1 MPPVPLDAAITF
13 APAGSVVVAALRA
26 VDRGGAVAINAI
38 HLDRIPEFPY
48 DLLWWERSLCS
59 VANYTREDARE
70 FLDLA
75 ASIPI
80 RTETDLFDL
89 DDANEALQRLSAGE
103 IAGAAV
109 LRTGQ
114 S

>member
-1 MPPVPLDAAITF
+1 M
-13 APAGSVVVAALRA
+13 
-26 VDRGGAVAINAI
+26 
-38 HLDRIPEFPY
+38 
-48 DLLWWERSLCS
+48 LWWERNLCS

-75 ASIPI
+75 ATIPV

-89 DDANEALQRLSAGE
+89 DDANEALRRLTAGE

-109 LRTGQ
+109 LKTGHA
-114 S
+114 